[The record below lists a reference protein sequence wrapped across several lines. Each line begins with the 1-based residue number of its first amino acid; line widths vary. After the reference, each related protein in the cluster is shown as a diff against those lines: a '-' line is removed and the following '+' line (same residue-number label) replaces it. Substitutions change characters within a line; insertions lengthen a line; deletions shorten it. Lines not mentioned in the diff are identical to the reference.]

1 MNFSLPGLKLMVEG
15 GAKEAHKVLL
25 GKFLEIAIYFFPTV
39 GVDFAAFL
47 AVGKLPSKRFQG

>member
-1 MNFSLPGLKLMVEG
+1 MVEG